1 MTTHEDSYEAP
12 AIIDIDDEQEFAV
25 SPGASIGSKI
35 KYA

>member
-25 SPGASIGSKI
+25 SPGFAGSRI
-35 KYA
+35 RES